1 MIPSFLKHLRS
12 VLVGIAVMT
21 AACAF
26 GQRYYQP
33 HFDIGGKAGMTFSR
47 MAFTPGV
54 EQSMAPGI
62 LIGLKARYT
71 EEKFFGLIAE
81 LNIEQRGWRE
91 VFDETEFNYTRKLTY
106 ITLPILTH
114 IYFGSAKA
122 KGFFNLGPS
131 VGYMISESIS
141 SNFDYN
147 NPASVEGFPIANR
160 HVNQMSMAVKNK
172 FDYGITAGAGFE
184 LTLRGRHHL
193 LIEGRYYY
201 GLGSIFPSNKKDEFS
216 ASRSNSIEVSLGYMF
231 RIK

>member
-1 MIPSFLKHLRS
+1 MTLRFLKSLRTI
-12 VLVGIAVMT
+12 VAAIAVM
-21 AACAF
+21 AAAGAF

-47 MAFTPGV
+47 LAFTPGV
-54 EQSMAPGI
+54 EQSMASGI
-62 LIGLKARYT
+62 LMGVKARYT

-91 VFDETEFNYTRKLTY
+91 VFEETDFNYTRKLTY

-114 IYFGSAKA
+114 IYFGSDKA

-131 VGYMISESIS
+131 VGSESIS

-147 NPASVEGFPIANR
+147 NPASVEGFPIDNR

-216 ASRSNSIEVSLGYMF
+216 ASRCNSIEVSLGYMF

>member
-1 MIPSFLKHLRS
+1 MTLRFLKSLRTI
-12 VLVGIAVMT
+12 VAAIAVM
-21 AACAF
+21 AAAGAF

-47 MAFTPGV
+47 LAFTPGV
-54 EQSMAPGI
+54 EQSMASGI
-62 LIGLKARYT
+62 LMGVKARYT

-91 VFDETEFNYTRKLTY
+91 VFEETDFNYTRKLTY

-114 IYFGSAKA
+114 IYFGSDKA

-147 NPASVEGFPIANR
+147 NPASVEGFPIDNR

-172 FDYGITAGAGFE
+172 FDYGITAGAGFV
-184 LTLRGRHHL
+184 LTRHHL

-216 ASRSNSIEVSLGYMF
+216 ASRCNSIEVSLGYMF

>member
-1 MIPSFLKHLRS
+1 MTLRFLKSLRTI
-12 VLVGIAVMT
+12 VAAIAVM
-21 AACAF
+21 AAAGAF

-47 MAFTPGV
+47 LAFTPGV
-54 EQSMAPGI
+54 EQSMASGI
-62 LIGLKARYT
+62 LMGVKARYT
-71 EEKFFGLIAE
+71 EGKFFGLYAQ

-91 VFDETEFNYTRKLTY
+91 VFEETDFNYTRKLTY

-114 IYFGSAKA
+114 IYFGSDKA

-131 VGYMISESIS
+131 VGYRIPESIS

-147 NPASVEGFPIANR
+147 NPASVEGFPIDNR

-216 ASRSNSIEVSLGYMF
+216 ASRCNSIEVSLGYMF